1 MHVEAQRVDYWEWE
15 VADLESKVKDAEY
28 DKNEEASRKCRAEL
42 EAAKRSLRSAKSELY
57 N

>member
-15 VADLESKVKDAEY
+15 VAVLESKIKDAEY
-28 DKNEEASRKCRAEL
+28 DKNEEASRKYRAEL
-42 EAAKRSLRSAKSELY
+42 ETAKRSLRSAKSELY